1 MTARGERDPFRA
13 LGLEPR
19 RDLGN
24 DDIRAAWRR
33 AAAAT
38 HPDRSDGGDPAAFA
52 AAAAAYALLRS
63 PSGRGEALADMQ
75 APGGTISG
83 IGSGTA
89 WRPRLYV
96 RSLPIRIWNGRP
108 AILGLRLLLAA
119 AVGAVAVTA
128 VGWQPASIAIVAG
141 VATWLLR
148 TAASD
153 VAPPR

>member
-19 RDLGN
+19 GGLGN
-24 DDIRAAWRR
+24 DATRAAGRG

-75 APGGTISG
+75 APGGPISG
-83 IGSGTA
+83 IGSRTA

-96 RSLPIRIWNGRP
+96 RSL
-108 AILGLRLLLAA
+108 
-119 AVGAVAVTA
+119 
-128 VGWQPASIAIVAG
+128 
-141 VATWLLR
+141 
-148 TAASD
+148 
-153 VAPPR
+153 